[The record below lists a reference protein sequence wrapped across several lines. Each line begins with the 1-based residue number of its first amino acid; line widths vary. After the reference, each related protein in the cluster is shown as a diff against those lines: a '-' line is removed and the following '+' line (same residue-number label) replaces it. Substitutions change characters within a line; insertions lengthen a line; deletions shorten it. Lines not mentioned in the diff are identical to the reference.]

1 VVVLASESGTVL
13 GIFFLLVLIVG
24 LAGTAALW
32 YFVIRNAPADGSDI
46 GYHPDRDPDE
56 SG

>member
-1 VVVLASESGTVL
+1 MLALASESGTVI

-24 LAGTAALW
+24 LVGTGALW

-46 GYHPDRDPDE
+46 GFHPDEDRDE